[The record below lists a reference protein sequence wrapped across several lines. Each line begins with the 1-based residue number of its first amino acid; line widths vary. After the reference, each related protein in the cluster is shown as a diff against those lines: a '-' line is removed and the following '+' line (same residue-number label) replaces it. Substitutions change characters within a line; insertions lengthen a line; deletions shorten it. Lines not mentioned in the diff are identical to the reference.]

1 MDIFKIIGIGIIAT
15 ILSLL
20 IKNYRPEL
28 SITIP
33 IIAMA
38 TIFIIIA
45 PYLTSVINM
54 FQDIATQI
62 GIDLQYM
69 VIVIKIIGVAYITQ
83 FGAELC
89 ADTGEKAIASKI
101 EFGGKVLIVTMSMPI
116 VYKLLSLVNEI
127 INF

>member
-54 FQDIATQI
+54 FQDIAAQI